1 VAGIV
6 WLAACGGGGSNI
18 TAPPANTPPKANF
31 GVSCAQLT
39 CSFSDSSTD
48 AEGSI
53 KAWMWNFGDS
63 TTGTD
68 QNPVHTYAAAQSYNA
83 TLTVTDSAGATDS
96 ITKPLQ
102 PQAPSAD
109 LTCVDAA
116 TAGAPATC
124 SFTLPQAAG
133 VRAVLSDRVPCQA
146 HGDVFAFTAPVADT
160 LTADGCFAPI
170 GTQVELASSPSGTQV
185 AFAITSGLSQYMT
198 GVRVTGTYPEWTVN
212 VEDAVGAPF
221 PANFTDM
228 IVKVTALPSG
238 P

>member
-1 VAGIV
+1 
-6 WLAACGGGGSNI
+6 
-18 TAPPANTPPKANF
+18 
-31 GVSCAQLT
+31 
-39 CSFSDSSTD
+39 
-48 AEGSI
+48 
-53 KAWMWNFGDS
+53 
-63 TTGTD
+63 
-68 QNPVHTYAAAQSYNA
+68 
-83 TLTVTDSAGATDS
+83 
-96 ITKPLQ
+96 
-102 PQAPSAD
+102 
-109 LTCVDAA
+109 
-116 TAGAPATC
+116 
-124 SFTLPQAAG
+124 
-133 VRAVLSDRVPCQA
+133 
-146 HGDVFAFTAPVADT
+146 VFAFTAPVADT